1 VSELLSR
8 FDDLRRREPTRP
20 LIHLPAAGS
29 TLSAAA
35 LWDAHRT
42 LAARLAACGVSAGR
56 LVVSAVGNSPASVE
70 LLLACRALRAA
81 LMPVDGC
88 ATPTEIRQL
97 AERFRAA
104 AVALPDEVV
113 RTGWTPRG
121 YFDAAVLK
129 VTSGSTGEPKA
140 TLTTEPQL
148 VADATHI
155 VAAMDIRP
163 SDVQIAAIPVSHSY
177 GLGNLTLPLLMQGT
191 AFVLRESFI
200 PQQLPGD
207 AARYGARVFPG
218 VPFMFE
224 YFLANPP
231 ADGWPPTLRRLIS
244 AGAPLAPATVRE
256 FHARFGV
263 KIHAFYGSSETGG
276 ISFDDADDPGDAGT
290 VGKPLSGVSVTL
302 RIADCGL
309 RIAGRM
315 EEAATP
321 ADCVTDLESA
331 IEQSAIKPQSAIEQ
345 SPIKPQSAIEQS
357 PIKPQFAIRN
367 PQSSG
372 RIHVVSDAVSSGY
385 ADGDAGDFIDGG
397 FLTGDYGAWDA
408 CHRLTLVG
416 RASSFVNV
424 AGKKVQPGEVELVL
438 REMAGIA
445 DARVVAAPDARRGQQ
460 LVACLVAT
468 RGAAPTAL
476 EVRRHCA
483 ARLAPHKI
491 PRAIVFL
498 DAIPVT
504 ARGKTDREALDDLV
518 RARIGP

>member
-1 VSELLSR
+1 MTELLSR

-20 LIHLPAAGS
+20 LIHLPAVGS

-35 LWDAHRT
+35 IWDAHQG
-42 LAARLAACGVSAGR
+42 LANRLAERGVSPGR
-56 LVVSAVGNSPASVE
+56 LVISALGNSPASVE

-88 ATPTEIRQL
+88 ATPTEIHQL
-97 AERFRAA
+97 AGRFRAA
-104 AVALPDEVV
+104 AVALPEDVV
-113 RTGWTPRG
+113 RTDWTPRV
-121 YFDAAVLK
+121 YPDAAVLK

-140 TLTTEPQL
+140 TLTTEAQL

-155 VAAMDIRP
+155 VAAMEIRP

-177 GLGNLTLPLLMQGT
+177 GLGNLMLPLLMQGT

-200 PQQLPGD
+200 PHQLPAD

-231 ADGWPPTLRRLIS
+231 AGGWPPTLRRLIS
-244 AGAPLAPATVRE
+244 AGAPLGAATVRE
-256 FHARFGV
+256 FHTRFGV

-276 ISFDDADDPGDAGT
+276 VSFDDSEHVGDAGT
-290 VGKPLSGVSVTL
+290 VGRPLPGVAVTL
-302 RIADCGL
+302 RIADCAL
-309 RIAGRM
+309 RQARG
-315 EEAATP
+315 AAI
-321 ADCVTDLESA
+321 DHSA
-331 IEQSAIKPQSAIEQ
+331 INQQSAIGNPP
-345 SPIKPQSAIEQS
+345 SPL
-357 PIKPQFAIRN
+357 RV
-367 PQSSG
+367 
-372 RIHVVSDAVSSGY
+372 HVVSDAVSSGY
-385 ADGDAGDFIDGG
+385 ADGDCRDFVDGG
-397 FLTGDYGAWDA
+397 FLTADYGAWDA

-424 AGKKVQPGEVELVL
+424 AGKKVQPDEVEHVL
-438 REMAGIA
+438 REMPGVA

-460 LVACLVAT
+460 LVACLVAAS
-468 RGAAPTAL
+468 GSAPTAL

-504 ARGKTDREALDDLV
+504 ARGKTDRAALDDLV
-518 RARIGP
+518 RARLAP